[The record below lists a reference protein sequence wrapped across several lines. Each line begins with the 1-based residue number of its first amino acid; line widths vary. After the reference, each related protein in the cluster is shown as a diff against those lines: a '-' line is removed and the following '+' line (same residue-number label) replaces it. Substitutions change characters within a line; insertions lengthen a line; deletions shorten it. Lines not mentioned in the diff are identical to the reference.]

1 MVVDLK
7 FFSFVAFFFPVWG
20 NGGSCV
26 EETAKYLGVSKG
38 REGRVGRL
46 AMGWCVRRYEG
57 R

>member
-26 EETAKYLGVSKG
+26 EEKLLSI
-38 REGRVGRL
+38 
-46 AMGWCVRRYEG
+46 
-57 R
+57 